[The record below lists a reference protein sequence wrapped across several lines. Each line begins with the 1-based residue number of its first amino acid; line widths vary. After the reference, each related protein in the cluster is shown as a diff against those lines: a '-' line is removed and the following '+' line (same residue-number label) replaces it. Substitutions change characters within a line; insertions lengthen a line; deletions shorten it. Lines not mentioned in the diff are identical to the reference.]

1 MLIKEHDFSDTEDD
15 DIIVDQKGGG
25 GALDEQLFQMLK
37 DLRKSISQKKNIPP
51 FVIFQDPSLEEMTI
65 QYPISMEDL
74 QNISGVGNGKA
85 QRYGRPFIDLIA
97 QYVEENNIERHQDFV
112 VKSIVNKSG
121 SKVIL
126 IKNIDKK
133 IPLEEIAKSQ
143 SKELDKLILEL
154 EHIVASGTK
163 INIDYYLND
172 ILDDD
177 SQEEIYDYFMEDAES
192 DDIAVAVEEFDGD
205 YSEDEIRLMKI
216 KFMSEMAN

>member
-1 MLIKEHDFSDTEDD
+1 
-15 DIIVDQKGGG
+15 
-25 GALDEQLFQMLK
+25 MLK

-192 DDIAVAVEEFDGD
+192 DDIAVAFFFFLGGE
-205 YSEDEIRLMKI
+205 
-216 KFMSEMAN
+216 

>member
-1 MLIKEHDFSDTEDD
+1 
-15 DIIVDQKGGG
+15 
-25 GALDEQLFQMLK
+25 
-37 DLRKSISQKKNIPP
+37 
-51 FVIFQDPSLEEMTI
+51 MTI

-143 SKELDKLILEL
+143 SKELDELILEL